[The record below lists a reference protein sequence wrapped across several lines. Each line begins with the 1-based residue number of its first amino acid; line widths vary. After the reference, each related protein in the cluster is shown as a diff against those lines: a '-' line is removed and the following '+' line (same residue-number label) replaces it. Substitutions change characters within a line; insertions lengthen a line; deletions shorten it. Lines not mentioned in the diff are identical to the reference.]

1 MKSIL
6 AKHIMQCGL
15 IVLQAYDIY
24 NFFGKETLP
33 DVMNTLHEVGIDDK
47 VYMLWSKLNSNTN
60 IRVKTDLGYSEWSQ
74 EGAMIGQ
81 GTGGEAPVS
90 QVNLDHGV
98 VDMHQIYKSK
108 GRKDVLSNS
117 RYIHS
122 KEWLPRLSEGMVVE
136 SMKKAILN

>member
-98 VDMHQIYKSK
+98 VDMFRGSDEEVRYYEG
-108 GRKDVLSNS
+108 GRF
-117 RYIHS
+117 Y
-122 KEWLPRLSEGMVVE
+122 
-136 SMKKAILN
+136 